1 MKNDLTKPLNAGVS
15 NSYNSRNLNKLNV
28 IVSMPTYHTRNATP
42 IKSKK
47 VMPMTQE
54 EHDNLYSTN
63 NRNTKVGHD
72 GKPVLRS
79 KRSASLDRISQ
90 PDSRTQRYITPLA
103 TNTVDVKM

>member
-1 MKNDLTKPLNAGVS
+1 M
-15 NSYNSRNLNKLNV
+15 NV
-28 IVSMPTYHTRNATP
+28 IVSIPTYHTRNATP

-63 NRNTKVGHD
+63 NRNTKVGYD

-90 PDSRTQRYITPLA
+90 PDSRTQRYVPPLA
-103 TNTVDVKM
+103 TNMVDVKM